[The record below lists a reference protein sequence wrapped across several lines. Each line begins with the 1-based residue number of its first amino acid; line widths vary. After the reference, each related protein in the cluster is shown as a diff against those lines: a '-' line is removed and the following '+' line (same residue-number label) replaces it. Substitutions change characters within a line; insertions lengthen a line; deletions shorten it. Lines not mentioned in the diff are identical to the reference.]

1 VANIVRHST
10 IALPQW
16 YRILDNLSLHKWVI
30 PRDICTCWNATYDM
44 LDKAYSLKAAVNNI
58 TEMRD
63 MKLRQYKIEG
73 HKWELLQQLRDLLKV
88 STEH

>member
-1 VANIVRHST
+1 
-10 IALPQW
+10 
-16 YRILDNLSLHKWVI
+16 
-30 PRDICTCWNATYDM
+30 M

-58 TEMRD
+58 TEMCD

>member
-1 VANIVRHST
+1 
-10 IALPQW
+10 
-16 YRILDNLSLHKWVI
+16 VI
-30 PRDICTCWNATYDM
+30 PQDVRTRWNATYDM
-44 LDKAYSLKAAVNNI
+44 LDKAYSLKAAVNKI

-73 HKWELLQQLRDLLKV
+73 HEWELLRQLCDLLKV